1 MNTMTIVLLCVI
13 VALACSLAWLGILL
27 RREKIMRRDAES
39 GEEFWINVLKE
50 QHGLLKEAV
59 KETQS
64 MICQSTESLSE
75 QLTKLNAG
83 CVARDGAVASD
94 FRTIL
99 GGVEAIGKKL
109 DEISAGGMDAEAR
122 RTLEAD
128 LGKLLSY
135 SMDDAFRAAKGI
147 GSDAE

>member
-1 MNTMTIVLLCVI
+1 MDIKVMILIFVL
-13 VALACSLAWLGILL
+13 VAFVAACGWLLGALHKERLL
-27 RREKIMRRDAES
+27 RRDAES
-39 GEEFWINVLKE
+39 GEEFWINVSKE

-64 MICQSTESLSE
+64 MICQGTESV
-75 QLTKLNAG
+75 TKT
-83 CVARDGAVASD
+83 VAEGNTALLGKIVDAVD
-94 FRTIL
+94 EYRLGVKKIL
-99 GGVEAIGKKL
+99 KNL
-109 DEISAGGMDAEAR
+109 DALSAGGMDAEAR

-135 SMDDAFRAAKGI
+135 SMEDAFKAAKGI

>member
-1 MNTMTIVLLCVI
+1 MNTMTIVLLCVV

-39 GEEFWINVLKE
+39 GEEFWINVSKD

-64 MICQSTESLSE
+64 MICQ
-75 QLTKLNAG
+75 
-83 CVARDGAVASD
+83 
-94 FRTIL
+94 
-99 GGVEAIGKKL
+99 GVETISKQIEGL
-109 DEISAGGMDAEAR
+109 SAGGMDAEAR

-135 SMDDAFRAAKGI
+135 SMDDAFKAAKGI

>member
-1 MNTMTIVLLCVI
+1 MNTMTIVLLCVV
-13 VALACSLAWLGILL
+13 VALGVSAAWLGILL

-39 GEEFWINVLKE
+39 GEEFWINVSKE

-64 MICQSTESLSE
+64 MICQGTESV
-75 QLTKLNAG
+75 TKT
-83 CVARDGAVASD
+83 VAEGNTALLGKIVDAVD
-94 FRTIL
+94 EYRLGVKKIL
-99 GGVEAIGKKL
+99 KNL
-109 DEISAGGMDAEAR
+109 DALSAGGMDAEAR

-135 SMDDAFRAAKGI
+135 SMDDAFKAAKGI